1 MENYKTFVGGRIGLI
16 LFTLGMFLVF
26 QNAHAFNKTAPTHNV
41 NLSPFEGWMSAF
53 YCMNKTVPVPCSP
66 KGQLTFSGIVDVAP
80 SEKGDYCSDK
90 TGCSK
95 HALGVLE
102 CIHLVK
108 RDFWF
113 HNNATVDVLNRTII
127 DGCANKDNNSGIS
140 TVSYTSSGM
149 KVYQKM
155 YIPYVAS
162 LSSLAFIAVSNIM

>member
-1 MENYKTFVGGRIGLI
+1 MKL
-16 LFTLGMFLVF
+16 LFLSAMNSTPCKD
-26 QNAHAFNKTAPTHNV
+26 KTAPTHNV

-149 KVYQKM
+149 KM